1 LSKVRNTAGALVAA
15 IVLPLSA
22 AAQERFEFVPS
33 VSFFTVYDDNLFA
46 RTEGTAGQMFQLRP
60 SLEGNFESPRLRT
73 LGLYSF
79 DMQRSNF
86 ALLNTLD
93 ARRHALSET
102 RFRATPMTTL
112 TMALRYDR
120 SETPGE
126 INVATGLLGDRQLAE
141 RWQVNPGF
149 AHRISPYAVATG
161 SYDYSTEYLVDGEMG
176 TMHVGR
182 MGVARNVTSR
192 TSVSAA
198 YSGRYFLDNLGNQT
212 SHALLLGMSRE
223 TGPGQ
228 LLSVSAGPKLTSYT
242 GFQPEV
248 NASFTRIANRSRL
261 AFDYWHGETIVL
273 GILGPV
279 GVDSGSARVT
289 FPITRF
295 VELTALSGVSDIHTI
310 DGREA
315 TNYRATL
322 GGSWSPAT
330 FYTVA
335 ATYGI
340 DYQLGEIRR
349 RLYLDGVALGL
360 EPEIMRHVFRVSVT
374 VAPRFRRSILPP
386 DEAARAKGVSR

>member
-1 LSKVRNTAGALVAA
+1 MALTLVVLLTLLLPAA
-15 IVLPLSA
+15 A

-126 INVATGLLGDRQLAE
+126 INVATGLLGDRRLAE
-141 RWQVNPGF
+141 RWQMTPGF
-149 AHRISPYAVATG
+149 ARRISPYAVATG
-161 SYDYSTEYLVDGEMG
+161 SYDFSTEYLVDGEMG

-182 MGVARNVTSR
+182 LGASRDVTSR
-192 TSVSAA
+192 TSVTAA
-198 YSGRYFLDNLGNQT
+198 YSGRYFVDDLGDQM
-212 SHALLLGMSRE
+212 SHAVLFGMSRE

-228 LLSVSAGPKLTSYT
+228 RLTVSAGPKLTSYT
-242 GFQPEV
+242 GFAPEV
-248 NASFTRIANRSRL
+248 NATFTRVANRSRL
-261 AFDYWHGETIVL
+261 TFDYWHGETIVL

-279 GVDSGSARVT
+279 GVDSGTARAT
-289 FPITRF
+289 WPITRF
-295 VELTALSGVSDIHTI
+295 IEITALSGVSDIHTI

-322 GGSWSPAT
+322 GGSWSPAA

-349 RLYLDGVALGL
+349 RLYLDGTPLLL